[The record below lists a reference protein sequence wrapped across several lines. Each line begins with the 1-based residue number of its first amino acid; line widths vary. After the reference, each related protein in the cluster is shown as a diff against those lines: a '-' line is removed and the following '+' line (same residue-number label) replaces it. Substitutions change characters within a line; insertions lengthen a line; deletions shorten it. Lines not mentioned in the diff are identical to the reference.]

1 MRRERRASG
10 LGRVAALLVSLLS
23 RLCPRPATVS
33 QTELVFEGKVVVL
46 KDIGFTPE
54 GARSV
59 IVTFRVVRAVSGPM
73 PKYVIV
79 ETRIPP
85 APDLEPGMLCM
96 VHASAAAGESA
107 ETLAPAVV
115 CGLRDARIRVT
126 TVAEGATAAA

>member
-1 MRRERRASG
+1 
-10 LGRVAALLVSLLS
+10 VAALFVSLLS

-59 IVTFRVVRAVSGPM
+59 IVTFRVVRAVSGLM

-85 APDLEPGMLCM
+85 APDLAPGMLCM
-96 VHASAAAGESA
+96 VRATAGAGDSA
-107 ETLAPAVV
+107 ETLAPAIV
-115 CGLRDARIRVT
+115 CGLRDARISVT
-126 TVAEGATAAA
+126 ALAEGPAAA